1 MEPQPMLIIIRHSIC
16 TCFLVEY
23 QQYFDR
29 FSRDGLLDKQGFRS
43 VLQCLEIDPPQ
54 CVVDEMFAEHD
65 KDGRFC
71 RWLIDWLFMYCFTP
85 RLWLL
90 VWFFS
95 SRSRIFRSY
104 ENVIINRWRV
114 AKFRSARR
122 FGLWTR
128 WGGVPTAMRQGF
140 GFCGLVK
147 RTPYFSRI
155 LRLASGTEHLL
166 HVGYIGFSN
175 LIPNFP
181 KVFRFPSISFKNYA
195 MSLHG

>member
-71 RWLIDWLFMYCFTP
+71 RWLIDWLIMYRFTSRKSP
-85 RLWLL
+85 LTIEGLQNLGLL
-90 VWFFS
+90 GVLAF
-95 SRSRIFRSY
+95 
-104 ENVIINRWRV
+104 EQ
-114 AKFRSARR
+114 
-122 FGLWTR
+122 GG
-128 WGGVPTAMRQGF
+128 GGVPTAMRQGF
-140 GFCGLVK
+140 GFCSLVK

-195 MSLHG
+195 MSLYMDSYGKNECFTFDFKLAFR